1 MSGTNKGNPV
11 SDRSKLA
18 LETALLDLMR
28 TEDFAEITIQE
39 IAYRA
44 GLSRRTFYRNFTSKE
59 EILEGCFDRIWAGYR
74 ERIVP
79 ELDLSLPNITRVL
92 FTHMQTCQDILL
104 TVNRHN
110 LLPLFQARVDVL
122 LPQAFHEARGEVS
135 SLSEETL
142 RYALAFSAGG
152 FMRILILWLND
163 GCRKSPDEMATIVKD
178 FLSIDRLS

>member
-1 MSGTNKGNPV
+1 MTGTNKGSPV
-11 SDRSKLA
+11 SDRSKHE
-18 LETALLDLMR
+18 LETALLDLMA
-28 TEDFAEITIQE
+28 TENYAEITIQE
-39 IAYRA
+39 ITYRA

-79 ELDLSLPNITRVL
+79 ELDLSLPNITRVF
-92 FTHMQTCQDILL
+92 FTHMQTQRDILL

-122 LPQAFHEARGEVS
+122 LPQAFHEARGEVA

-152 FMRILILWLND
+152 FMRILVLWLND
-163 GCRKSPDEMATIVKD
+163 GCRKSPDEMADIVKK
-178 FLSIDRLS
+178 FLAIEMLT

>member
-1 MSGTNKGNPV
+1 MTGTNKGNPV
-11 SDRSKLA
+11 SDRSKRE

-28 TEDFAEITIQE
+28 TETYAEITIQE

-59 EILEGCFDRIWAGYR
+59 EILEGCFDRIWDGYR
-74 ERIVP
+74 KRIITEP
-79 ELDLSLPNITRVL
+79 DLSLPNITRVF
-92 FTHMQTCQDILL
+92 FTHMQTHRDILL

-122 LPQAFHEARGEVS
+122 LPVTFHEARGEVA
-135 SLSEETL
+135 SLPAETL

-163 GCRKSPDEMATIVKD
+163 GCRKSPDEMAAIVKD
-178 FLSIDRLS
+178 FLSVEMLT